1 MPQIVSHQPSF
12 KFKFNAI
19 HSMQPSN
26 FEGDSLPNIESEN
39 FKLDDANSDDTEVRS
54 FTDYDAVP
62 VMEQVKEQKPQN
74 LMNQQ
79 QS

>member
-1 MPQIVSHQPSF
+1 
-12 KFKFNAI
+12 
-19 HSMQPSN
+19 MQPSN